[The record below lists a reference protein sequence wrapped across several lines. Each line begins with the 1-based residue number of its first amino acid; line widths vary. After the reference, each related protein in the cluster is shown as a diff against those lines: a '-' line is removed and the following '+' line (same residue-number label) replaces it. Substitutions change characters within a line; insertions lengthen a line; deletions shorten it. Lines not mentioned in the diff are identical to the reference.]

1 MKNYLTVLL
10 CLISISSFSQ
20 VFKHKRYS
28 KDTIVIIVKVE
39 YEKHECKFTPG
50 ASTEI
55 GNYPI
60 SIPAIGDTHNDS
72 LVGLIIDR
80 SDSFTPSF
88 NNAPVICTNPKIL
101 NNLKVPD
108 TIKLKK

>member
-55 GNYPI
+55 GTYPI
-60 SIPAIGDTHNDS
+60 SIPAIA
-72 LVGLIIDR
+72 
-80 SDSFTPSF
+80 PSI
-88 NNAPVICTNPKIL
+88 NNAPIICTNPKIL

>member
-55 GNYPI
+55 GTYPI
-60 SIPAIGDTHNDS
+60 SIPAIWDTHNDS
-72 LVGLIIDR
+72 L
-80 SDSFTPSF
+80 DSFTPSL

>member
-1 MKNYLTVLL
+1 MKNYLIVIL
-10 CLISISSFSQ
+10 CLISMSSFSQ

-28 KDTIVIIVKVE
+28 KDTIVVIVKVE

-50 ASTEI
+50 ASTE
-55 GNYPI
+55 NYPI
-60 SIPAIGDTHNDS
+60 SIPAIWDTHNDS

-101 NNLKVPD
+101 NNFKVPD